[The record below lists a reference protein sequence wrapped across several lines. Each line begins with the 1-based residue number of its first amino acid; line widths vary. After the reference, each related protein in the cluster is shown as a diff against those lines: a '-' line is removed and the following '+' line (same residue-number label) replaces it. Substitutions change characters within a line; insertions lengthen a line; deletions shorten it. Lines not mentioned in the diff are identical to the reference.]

1 MISVAAM
8 RRLRS
13 AGFASAA
20 LLASFPQFSAAT
32 EPAAKPAAS
41 TSVDDRTPTE
51 VIQDTATT
59 LAARVTAERKQLE
72 TNPAALYTLV
82 DEVFLPVFDTRY
94 AGQLVLGRHARAA
107 TREQRKDFVDTY
119 YDYLLRNYASS
130 VLKLDKHMVDV
141 LPTRAGDPNDPK
153 RTDVRT
159 LMLLDD
165 GSTASVDYS
174 LRLTDAGWRVF
185 DVRIEGISYVQTY
198 RSQFDSEIA
207 ARGLDAVIAR
217 LQAETERLGTAER
230 QDDSTA
236 GETANE

>member
-1 MISVAAM
+1 MISVPVMLRLLGAA
-8 RRLRS
+8 L
-13 AGFASAA
+13 AATA
-20 LLASFPQFSAAT
+20 LLAGLTQPSTAAET
-32 EPAAKPAAS
+32 TAKKAAS
-41 TSVDDRTPTE
+41 APDTRTPTE
-51 VIQDTATT
+51 VIQETART
-59 LAARVTAERKQLE
+59 LAARVTADRKQLE
-72 TNPAALYTLV
+72 ADPAALYTLV

-107 TREQRKDFVDTY
+107 TREQRNDFVDTY

-130 VLKLDKHMVDV
+130 VLKFDEDRVEV
-141 LPTRAGDPNDPK
+141 YPPRAGDPNDPK
-153 RTDVRT
+153 RTVVRT

-174 LRLTDAGWRVF
+174 LRLTDSGWRVF

-217 LQAETERLGTAER
+217 LRAETERLGTAER

-236 GETANE
+236 GEAGQ

>member
-1 MISVAAM
+1 MRSSPAVFRLIGAGLAAT
-8 RRLRS
+8 
-13 AGFASAA
+13 A
-20 LLASFPQFSAAT
+20 LLAGYAQPGTAADTQAKT
-32 EPAAKPAAS
+32 EPSAP
-41 TSVDDRTPTE
+41 VDTRTPTE
-51 VIQDTATT
+51 VIQETANT
-59 LAARVTAERKQLE
+59 LAARVTADRKQLE
-72 TNPAALYTLV
+72 ADPTALYTLV

-107 TREQRKDFVDTY
+107 TREQRNDFVDTY

-130 VLKLDKHMVDV
+130 VLKFDKDRVEV
-141 LPTRAGDPNDPK
+141 FPPRAGDPNDPK
-153 RTDVRT
+153 RTVVRT

-174 LRLTDAGWRVF
+174 LRRTDSGWRVF

-217 LQAETERLGTAER
+217 LRAETERLGTAER
-230 QDDSTA
+230 KDGSTSGA
-236 GETANE
+236 TGNE